1 MVVRTRKWVL
11 SLAAVGAMV
20 GGVGFYSS
28 LPVKSERAKDNPVP
42 VSALTTTTLDGAA
55 TDCGR
60 LTPQE
65 LALSSAR
72 EETFST
78 RYVLEGVTGEAT
90 LPVTGKHAC
99 IGVFVEDETAKTTL
113 LAPNGMRVP
122 TELVPRDM
130 DLGTALSRQEVA
142 ADGKVEATPRHLTTV
157 PGLYRLRIEKAGGK
171 RLREGGTTAAPRTTV
186 VVNDN
191 NHLVLHTWL
200 TDNMVDVRRAT
211 EIHAQVRDG
220 ERPVENVKATARI
233 YHENGTLVLTR
244 EMTALGNGD
253 FGLKI
258 RPTQLGR
265 FGKVI
270 VDAEGVTAD
279 GLQFKRTGLL
289 EIASGVAGG
298 RLMRV
303 VGERLTDR
311 ALEVDLEYVV
321 VRAGRF
327 HARANLVTADGEPV
341 AWAQAA
347 AEAAVGRHVLTLRFD
362 RKFLTPGKLVLRDIE
377 LTDVTEF
384 PGVKSPTRI
393 GTYAVEHALQ

>member
-1 MVVRTRKWVL
+1 MTVRTRKWTLGLVAAGI
-11 SLAAVGAMV
+11 LA
-20 GGVGFYSS
+20 GGVGFYGA
-28 LPVKSERAKDNPVP
+28 PPAKSERAKDNPGP
-42 VSALTTTTLDGAA
+42 VSAPTTTTLDAA
-55 TDCGR
+55 AADCGR

-65 LALSSAR
+65 LALSSSR

-78 RYVLEGVTGEAT
+78 RYVLEGVAGEVA
-90 LPVTGKHAC
+90 LPVTGEKAC

-113 LAPNGMRVP
+113 LTPNGMRVP
-122 TELVPRDM
+122 MELVPRDM
-130 DLGTALSRQEVA
+130 DMGTALSRQEIA
-142 ADGKVEATPRHLTTV
+142 ADGKVEATPRRLTTV
-157 PGLYRLRIEKAGGK
+157 PGLYRLRIEEPAGQT
-171 RLREGGTTAAPRTTV
+171 RREGQAAAPRTTV
-186 VVNDN
+186 VVNDDN
-191 NHLVLHTWL
+191 DLVLHAWL
-200 TDNMVDVRRAT
+200 TDNLVDVRQTT

-220 ERPVENVKATARI
+220 KRPVEKVKATARI
-233 YHENGTLVLTR
+233 HHENGTLVLTR
-244 EMTALGNGD
+244 EMTHLGDGD

-258 RPTQLGR
+258 RPTRLGR
-265 FGKVI
+265 FGKVVI
-270 VDAEGVTAD
+270 DAEGVTAA
-279 GLQFKRTGLL
+279 GLRFKRTGLL

-311 ALEVDLEYVV
+311 ALEIDLEYVV

-347 AEAAVGRHVLTLRFD
+347 AEAAVGRHVMTLRFD
-362 RKFLTPGKLVLRDIE
+362 RNLLTSGRLLLRDIE

-393 GTYAVEHALQ
+393 GTYAVERALP